1 MPAFVEAF
9 EQAVR
14 AQMGQKPRPRTLQVD
29 VSMSIEQAMAAID
42 ELRTLQ
48 PFGKDFPEPLIHCP
62 GLRVHDASVLGADR
76 THLKVRVQSQGSLR
90 NTELLLWRQ
99 ADRIGEF
106 RRSRMLEVV
115 GSPKPSTNP
124 RWDPSFE
131 VKDLLFV
138 D

>member
-1 MPAFVEAF
+1 
-9 EQAVR
+9 
-14 AQMGQKPRPRTLQVD
+14 
-29 VSMSIEQAMAAID
+29 
-42 ELRTLQ
+42 
-48 PFGKDFPEPLIHCP
+48 
-62 GLRVHDASVLGADR
+62 
-76 THLKVRVQSQGSLR
+76 
-90 NTELLLWRQ
+90 LLLWRQ

-131 VKDLLFV
+131 VKDFLFV